1 MIHPV
6 QRSEEEK
13 EKVKIVAVDLQAMAP
28 LPGVIQIQVGG
39 PSSRQHHGSGTVGSA
54 FFPRPEAA
62 SAFLTLNFNFLGK
75 KYVDIA
81 TKTEKQKYFNIK
93 HAYSYI

>member
-1 MIHPV
+1 MHNLSRNFETQRFVSVIWLKRNILSNTIITNVIRPV

-62 SAFLTLNFNFLGK
+62 FAFICL
-75 KYVDIA
+75 
-81 TKTEKQKYFNIK
+81 
-93 HAYSYI
+93 